1 MEQIEPKSFV
11 ESERAR
17 QMMRR
22 QGVRKTCAGLGIFAV
37 TFVILSAKESVFDC
51 SRLGRESMTMKNY
64 FVQIRQDERAN
75 DLVHRQ
81 TILVTREASAA
92 AQPSQTGKYAF
103 VSSGVV
109 SIPESELGFRK
120 SFLVRDPDGHV
131 LQLVER

>member
-1 MEQIEPKSFV
+1 
-11 ESERAR
+11 
-17 QMMRR
+17 
-22 QGVRKTCAGLGIFAV
+22 
-37 TFVILSAKESVFDC
+37 
-51 SRLGRESMTMKNY
+51 MTMKNY